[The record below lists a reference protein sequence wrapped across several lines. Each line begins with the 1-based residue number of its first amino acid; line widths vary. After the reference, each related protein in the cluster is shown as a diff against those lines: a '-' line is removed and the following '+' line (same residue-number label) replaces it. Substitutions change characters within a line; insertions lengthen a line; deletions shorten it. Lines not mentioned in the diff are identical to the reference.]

1 MKSTIWTKGKYD
13 IMYKFEKK
21 LINNNSDRV
30 VRDINKIQLYI
41 RDSSPDEEQR
51 QSAQVE
57 QSAPRE

>member
-1 MKSTIWTKGKYD
+1 
-13 IMYKFEKK
+13 MYKFEKK